1 MYAALIALIPLLAWY
16 RWRHL
21 PLDRDYTPYAYP
33 AVFNTPYLGG
43 GHCDIKPPLLHWSY
57 KLWIRICALT
67 HSQAQAPE
75 TLRLL
80 PALGMSLASGLV
92 SFYDPG
98 KGLVLALL
106 FASATLWTHM
116 ANTEWLTALL
126 WAMAFLASQAAWSHP
141 LAWLFLGLTPWA
153 NQKNALL
160 VPVVAWAL
168 MLPFSLTGMALFF
181 VPSVMVGI
189 WFGQTGRLQKFWAW
203 SVQIPSEFGKKRTF
217 KRNVLSASRL
227 LIPCLALLAPVI
239 AGQDGSRWA
248 WVSLAYFALMLS
260 SLQVVPHHFIG
271 LAFLLVM
278 GCTVTPA
285 VVLGLLA
292 VWALKDGLCLWEPSI
307 IYPSTFGGGNVHYGM
322 MLDDGGKMAAMVA
335 ARTEP
340 GEAIWV
346 NGMENNIYFQAN
358 RPAWR
363 VEIPE
368 LPGIPLGEPP
378 RFIVH
383 CTQSAK
389 AFDYE
394 GLGYEPLEVSNM
406 GLFTLM
412 RRKA

>member
-1 MYAALIALIPLLAWY
+1 MYAALIGLIPLLAWY
-16 RWRHL
+16 RWRHI

-57 KLWIRICALT
+57 KCWLKIISLT
-67 HSQAQAPE
+67 RVSVTAPE
-75 TLRLL
+75 ALRSL
-80 PALGMSLASGLV
+80 PALGMSLGSGLV
-92 SFYDPG
+92 AASDPG

-106 FASATLWTHM
+106 LSSATLWAHM

-126 WAMAFLASQAAWSHP
+126 WALAFATRDMGALP
-141 LAWLFLGLTPWA
+141 WLFLGLTPWA

-160 VPVVAWAL
+160 VPILAWCL
-168 MLPFSLTGMALFF
+168 SLPLTASGLGLLGI
-181 VPSVMVGI
+181 PSVVL
-189 WFGQTGRLQKFWAW
+189 FGHLIITSRGKKFLAW
-203 SVQIPSEFGKKRTF
+203 CVAIPGEFGKKRTF

-239 AGQDGSRWA
+239 AGQDGGRWA
-248 WVSLAYFALMLS
+248 WASLAYFALMLS
-260 SLQVVPHHFIG
+260 SLQIVPHHFIG
-271 LAFLLVM
+271 LAFLLAM
-278 GCTVTPA
+278 GCTGSPA
-285 VVLGLLA
+285 VILGLLA
-292 VWALKDGLCLWEPSI
+292 VWALKDGLCLWEPAI

-322 MLDDGGKMAAMVA
+322 MLDDGGKIAAIVA
-335 ARTEP
+335 AKTEP

-368 LPGIPLGEPP
+368 LPGAPLGEPP
-378 RFIVH
+378 RYIVH

-389 AFDYE
+389 PFDYD
-394 GLGYEPLEVSNM
+394 GLGYEPIEVSNL